1 MKSPRHW
8 NEARVDQPFGQGVL
22 LSLHKLRLRSNQRG
36 ARWLLQ
42 EGVLMKGKRDLAFA
56 KHYASIRN
64 IMDWTWYDIRTIYI
78 YTSQSG
84 KSFEHLQCLNVNWY
98 HPSLLLQW
106 LRFQKCNHESCL
118 ITIRSISIIINYY
131 KSTESILPAIYFPNL
146 QQENPL
152 YILNLFEGNV
162 TLDIQ
167 KKCVGYNLSNSRHF
181 HDISQVIVSHTL
193 IHHDPSWVHQKF
205 RTRGSPPNRNMS
217 PGIQRLWPCEKR
229 TSYFTKLFW
238 SPWHVGSAFYL
249 CRANIGRSLAP
260 IEFASLCCFFVVEEN
275 NNFQWAFFKDTN
287 DPYCSTKTIS
297 DLSSMCFFVYSTS
310 PIQLGHH
317 KFAKGLGTG

>member
-1 MKSPRHW
+1 M
-8 NEARVDQPFGQGVL
+8 V
-22 LSLHKLRLRSNQRG
+22 
-36 ARWLLQ
+36 
-42 EGVLMKGKRDLAFA
+42 
-56 KHYASIRN
+56 
-64 IMDWTWYDIRTIYI
+64 WYKNYIYI
-78 YTSQSG
+78 HPKAVNHLNIYSAWMSIDITHHFFCSG
-84 KSFEHLQCLNVNWY
+84 WGFRNAIM
-98 HPSLLLQW
+98 
-106 LRFQKCNHESCL
+106 NHASS
-118 ITIRSISIIINYY
+118 RSALYIIINYY

-205 RTRGSPPNRNMS
+205 RTRGFS
-217 PGIQRLWPCEKR
+217 PGPEYVAWDSETVALQKK

-238 SPWHVGSAFYL
+238 SPWHVGSAFFL

-260 IEFASLCCFFVVEEN
+260 IEFGSLCCFLLL
-275 NNFQWAFFKDTN
+275 KT
-287 DPYCSTKTIS
+287 TKTSNGPFLKTQMTHTVQQKPFRTYLRCASLFTKHLQSHWVTIN
-297 DLSSMCFFVYSTS
+297 L
-310 PIQLGHH
+310 P
-317 KFAKGLGTG
+317 KG

>member
-1 MKSPRHW
+1 M
-8 NEARVDQPFGQGVL
+8 V
-22 LSLHKLRLRSNQRG
+22 
-36 ARWLLQ
+36 
-42 EGVLMKGKRDLAFA
+42 
-56 KHYASIRN
+56 
-64 IMDWTWYDIRTIYI
+64 WYKNYIYI

-84 KSFEHLQCLNVNWY
+84 ISFEHLRCLNVNLY
-98 HPSLLLQW
+98 HPLLLLQW

-205 RTRGSPPNRNMS
+205 RTRGFS
-217 PGIQRLWPCEKR
+217 PGPEYVAWDSETVALQKK

-238 SPWHVGSAFYL
+238 SPWHVGSAFFL

-260 IEFASLCCFFVVEEN
+260 IEFGSLCCFLLL
-275 NNFQWAFFKDTN
+275 KT
-287 DPYCSTKTIS
+287 TKTS
-297 DLSSMCFFVYSTS
+297 NGPFLKTQMTHTVQQKPFRTYLRCVSLF
-310 PIQLGHH
+310 IQHLQSNWVTINLP
-317 KFAKGLGTG
+317 KG